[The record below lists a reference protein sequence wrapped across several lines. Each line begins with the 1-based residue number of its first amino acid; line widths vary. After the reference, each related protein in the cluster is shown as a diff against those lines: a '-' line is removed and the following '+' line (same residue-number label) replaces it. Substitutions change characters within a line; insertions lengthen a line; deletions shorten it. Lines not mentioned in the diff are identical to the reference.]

1 MARMLRVQSSA
12 QTSERSI
19 TRRMGAHFI
28 REWRRHDPGVSVV
41 TRDVARDPLAFVDQS
56 WIAAAFTK
64 PDERAPEMEER
75 LRESDALIDE
85 VIQADVLVIEVPM
98 YNYGIPAS
106 LKAWIDQ
113 IARIGRT
120 FSFDLSRGDVP
131 IEPILGGKQLVQL
144 SSRGEFGFGPG
155 GMRERMNA
163 LDPAIEACAHYLGV
177 ARDRIYRVTV
187 EYQEFKDQ
195 RHEASKR
202 QAEREIVRL
211 AAELSRDAVRGRVG
225 IGSS

>member
-1 MARMLRVQSSA
+1 MTNILRIQSSA

-19 TRRMGAHFI
+19 TRRMGARFLD
-28 REWRRHDPGVSVV
+28 EWRRQDPGVSVV
-41 TRDVARDPLAFVDQS
+41 TRDVAQDPLSFVDQS

-64 PDERAPEMEER
+64 PEERTPEMVER
-75 LRESDALIDE
+75 LAESDALIDE
-85 VIQADVLVIEVPM
+85 IIAADVLVLEVPM
-98 YNYGIPAS
+98 YNYGVPAA

-120 FSFDLSRGDVP
+120 FSFDLSRGDIP

-177 ARDRIYRVTV
+177 ARDRIHRVTV

-195 RHEASKR
+195 RHEESKAR
-202 QAEREIVRL
+202 ADRDIVRL
-211 AAELSRDAVRGRVG
+211 VSELSRAVA
-225 IGSS
+225 